1 MFNEIDAMLEA
12 VLFASGDPVS
22 RQRLAAVLA
31 VEEDEIDRAADSLA
45 ARLNTE
51 SSGIRLKRLEDD
63 YQLCSAPEYADYVR
77 TAIEARKPPRLSQT
91 AMEVL
96 AVVAYYQPVTKAYI
110 EKMRGVDSSYTI
122 NMLCDRALIE
132 VCGQLEAPGRPR
144 LYRTTPEF
152 LRAFGISSVSK
163 LPRLPETVSDDAEKQ
178 KLQQAIDALQT
189 Q

>member
-1 MFNEIDAMLEA
+1 MDNTIEAALEA

-22 RQRLAAVLA
+22 RERLAAVLA
-31 VEEDEIDRAADSLA
+31 VEETDIDTAAQSV
-45 ARLNTE
+45 ARRLE
-51 SSGIRLKRLEDD
+51 ADGSGIRLKRLEDD

-77 TAIEARKPPRLSQT
+77 IAIEARKPPRLSQT

-110 EKMRGVDSSYTI
+110 EKMRGVDSSYTV

-132 VCGQLEAPGRPR
+132 LCGQLEAPGRPN

-152 LRAFGISSVSK
+152 LRAFGISSVSE
-163 LPRLPETVSDDAEKQ
+163 LPPLPETVSDDGEKQ
-178 KLQQAIDALQT
+178 KLRQAIDAIQS